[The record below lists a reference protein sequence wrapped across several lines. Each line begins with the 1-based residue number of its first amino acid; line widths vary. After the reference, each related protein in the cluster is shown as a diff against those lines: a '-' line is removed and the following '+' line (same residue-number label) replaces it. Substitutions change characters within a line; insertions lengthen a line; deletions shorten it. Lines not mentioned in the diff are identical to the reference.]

1 MSLRI
6 LFADDSMTAQN
17 MGKKILTEAG
27 YEVVAVSNGAAAVK
41 KIAEQRPDVAVLD
54 VYMPGYTGLEV
65 CERLKSARD
74 TTHMPVLLTVG
85 RMEPFKPEEGN
96 RVKAD
101 GIIIKPFEASDL
113 LAAIQKIEQR
123 LPARAAAGGRG
134 ASEEV
139 SIYERTQKIN
149 IPFLEDFKDASY
161 EEWKVAAGGQAPEA
175 GSNSG
180 TPAVPAFGLP
190 EGLEGAPAMGMDELE
205 VVPAS
210 GTETLQRVTE
220 VVEAAPPPPPPMPPS
235 RTGDTL
241 VAGAPRTGTTQLDPA
256 TALASAAPAPAP
268 AVGTAKASTS
278 GVWRALD
285 KAREWFGTP
294 GGAPPTGA
302 EVAPAEKPAAAPVA
316 TVQEL
321 ALPSQS
327 PAHSGPEPTYEKT
340 QYFPKRASDAPQST
354 APAHAGDLLEHT
366 ASEAV
371 DVVAAKDP
379 HFEAT
384 ASPHLDSL
392 EVDPDPDLEPTLHAK
407 DHSPTIASSDPGLV
421 TDPSELVKEFPTRF
435 GVPNP
440 EVVPV
445 GIASDY
451 PQLYADAGNTESA
464 APVEEDEELEDAAL
478 AEVLSEQVTAPAGNA
493 PAAAVASKS
502 AWVAEEAPLEAHE
515 NRGELHKEMQS
526 VFAKA
531 APASPE
537 VEVELVEPDA
547 EAEAEAS
554 DVGSAVDP
562 ELAAAMAAAVGAEI
576 APAVTHLA
584 METKASEDHEE
595 NHTALAADI
604 VHRVTE
610 MLKPELIRRIAA
622 ELRKKK

>member
-1 MSLRI
+1 MPMKI
-6 LFADDSMTAQN
+6 LLADDSMTAQN

-74 TTHMPVLLTVG
+74 TTNMPVLLTVG

-139 SIYERTQKIN
+139 SVYERTQKIN

-161 EEWKVAAGGQAPEA
+161 EEWKVTAGGQPQEA
-175 GSNSG
+175 ASHTS

-190 EGLEGAPAMGMDELE
+190 EGLESAPAMGMDELE

-220 VVEAAPPPPPPMPPS
+220 SVETPPAPVPPS

-241 VAGAPRTGTTQLDPA
+241 AAGPLRTGTTQLDPA
-256 TALASAAPAPAP
+256 TALASAAPAPSPSGA
-268 AVGTAKASTS
+268 AKSAS

-294 GGAPPTGA
+294 GGVPLTGA
-302 EVAPAEKPAAAPVA
+302 EAAPPEKSAAAPVA
-316 TVQEL
+316 SVQEL
-321 ALPSQS
+321 ALPSQIPS
-327 PAHSGPEPTYEKT
+327 QPNAEPTYEKT
-340 QYFPKRASDAPQST
+340 QYSPKRASDAGQSAT
-354 APAHAGDLLEHT
+354 PAHAPDLMEYT
-366 ASEAV
+366 SAEAV
-371 DVVAAKDP
+371 DVVATKDP

-384 ASPHLDSL
+384 ASPHLDTL
-392 EVDPDPDLEPTLHAK
+392 DVAPDPHLEPTLHAK
-407 DHSPTIASSDPGLV
+407 VPSDTIASFDPALV

-435 GVPNP
+435 GVASS

-445 GIASDY
+445 GMASDY
-451 PQLYADAGNTESA
+451 PELYADAATSRSA
-464 APVEEDEELEDAAL
+464 SRAEEDEELEAVVPAEAPREQPGAKAA
-478 AEVLSEQVTAPAGNA
+478 SNSSTSAPSK
-493 PAAAVASKS
+493 AA
-502 AWVAEEAPLEAHE
+502 WMAEEAPLEAHE
-515 NRGELHKEMQS
+515 NRVHLHNEMKE
-526 VFAKA
+526 VFAG
-531 APASPE
+531 APTAEPD
-537 VEVELVEPDA
+537 VEVELVEP
-547 EAEAEAS
+547 EAEAGDAQAAE
-554 DVGSAVDP
+554 VGSAADP

-576 APAVTHLA
+576 TPAVTHLA
-584 METKASEDHEE
+584 METKVSNDASE

-610 MLKPELIRRIAA
+610 MLKPELIKRIAA
-622 ELRKKK
+622 ELSKKKK